1 MARTRDIWVGVI
13 IGGSFLIVF
22 GFFAVM
28 FIGLASSDGDMSFGS
43 FDGSVGVIPMF
54 GIMDESSGRPVI
66 NYLDRWKDNSSIK
79 AIVIHVN
86 SPGGG
91 TAISQEIYDAIL
103 RARDEKPVV
112 VSMAGV
118 AASGGYYIAC
128 AADRIVANPGT
139 VTGSIGTIMSFH
151 TFERVLDKL
160 GISTE
165 TIKSGELKD
174 VGAYSHDMTSKEKLM
189 LRSVVMDGYEQF
201 VGAIAEGRGMERED
215 VYAVADGSIFSG
227 LQAYNLGL
235 VDTLG
240 GLRAAVELAAEL
252 AGIDEDPD
260 IIRPRTRRRGFLSD
274 LVSSLLGDL
283 GHQVEG
289 AVSGPRLM
297 YLLN

>member
-28 FIGLASSDGDMSFGS
+28 FIGLASTDGDLSFGS
-43 FDGSVGVIPMF
+43 FDSSVGVVPMF

-66 NYLDRWKDNSSIK
+66 TYLDRWKENSSIK
-79 AIVIHVN
+79 AIVVHIN

-103 RARDEKPVV
+103 RVREEKPVV

-160 GISTE
+160 GIGTE

-174 VGAYSHDMTSKEKLM
+174 VGAYSHDMTNKEKLM

-240 GLRAAVELAAEL
+240 GLRVAVELAAEL
-252 AGIDEDPD
+252 AGIEEDPD
-260 IIRPRTRRRGFLSD
+260 IVRPRTRRRGYLSE
-274 LVSSLLGDL
+274 LFSSLLGDL

-289 AVSGPRLM
+289 AISGPRLM